1 MFPFRRRHQPLPPRD
16 FPLVLR
22 QAWRI
27 DISPRIGR
35 LRALERLNGPRT
47 ERPPSIIERA
57 RRGRIAA
64 LNARATS
71 ASMFEVMAAE

>member
-1 MFPFRRRHQPLPPRD
+1 MFPFRRPPLPPRD

-22 QAWRI
+22 QAWRT

-35 LRALERLNGPRT
+35 LRALERLKGPRT

-57 RRGRIAA
+57 RRGRIVA

-71 ASMFEVMAAE
+71 AGMFEVMAAE